1 MQSPVYCVC
10 TSQGLDMFFVFFDFL
25 FPHPL
30 SASKREKK
38 TAKSLDD
45 TPESDQEVGSDRRE
59 MPPPFW
65 KSSFFSQSRRQQIQ
79 AAPPLETLLS
89 RDRRYTAGCIP
100 YRAAVLIRARNI
112 NEDEETFAF
121 QNDIGFRPS
130 LPSQLLTRRH
140 CGLCVAPR
148 WMVLHQHFVRRRV
161 PSSTRRLFAQSFYY
175 SFSASIFLFSAARSS
190 ELPLVLTPWTNLTLQ
205 RRRCQRKKQR
215 VEAKSGIRMTVV
227 AISVGQVDFLDYKH
241 RPLSHD
247 YTHQSS
253 DDR

>member
-1 MQSPVYCVC
+1 MPFHPFPSLAPSSRHQNDALDLTACRVLCTVYARLRVLICFLC
-10 TSQGLDMFFVFFDFL
+10 FFFL
-25 FPHPL
+25 FPHLL

-45 TPESDQEVGSDRRE
+45 TPESGQEVGSDRRE

-65 KSSFFSQSRRQQIQ
+65 KHMMGVCVSSFFSQSRRQQTQ

-161 PSSTRRLFAQSFYY
+161 PSSTRRLFAQS
-175 SFSASIFLFSAARSS
+175 IFIPFQRLFSSS
-190 ELPLVLTPWTNLTLQ
+190 
-205 RRRCQRKKQR
+205 RRRDPRSCRWSLRRGQISPCRG
-215 VEAKSGIRMTVV
+215 EDAKEKSNGLRRNQ
-227 AISVGQVDFLDYKH
+227 ASE
-241 RPLSHD
+241 
-247 YTHQSS
+247 
-253 DDR
+253 